1 MIIEIY
7 VNGELILSKQSIRF
21 LSDNQA
27 MTLGGAANN
36 QGLFSGRV
44 YDLVLTER
52 AFNKE
57 EVKDL
62 YNGERRIVT
71 AIKKSAELI
80 MFTNSYAT
88 V

>member
-1 MIIEIY
+1 
-7 VNGELILSKQSIRF
+7 
-21 LSDNQA
+21 
-27 MTLGGAANN
+27 MTIGGAANN

-57 EVKDL
+57 EVKGL
-62 YNGERRIVT
+62 YKGERRVVT

-80 MFTNSYAT
+80 MFTNSDAAALCVCYNKHIISLQPMYQSHCA
-88 V
+88 

>member
-1 MIIEIY
+1 
-7 VNGELILSKQSIRF
+7 
-21 LSDNQA
+21 

-52 AFNKE
+52 TFNKE

-88 V
+88 VLCVCYNKHFISLQPMYHNHCA